1 MGRGV
6 SRAARIALGLAAA
19 WLAANA
25 AQAAPLPS
33 IASTNVCTDQ
43 LLMTLA
49 DPPQIAGL
57 SPYSRDASQS
67 WLAAEAHRFRKLSG
81 NAEDLLMLRPDLV
94 VSGSYDKRATR
105 ELLTQQGVHLVTFN
119 VVPDSLDEVK
129 SQIRQMAALTGHPDR
144 AEAEVARLDQAI
156 ARARSAVARRP
167 LKVLPL
173 WRRGWVSGQ
182 GSLINLLFAEIGLAN
197 AAGDLGIASG
207 GFASLEAI
215 IRAKP
220 DLILV
225 ADGGDYAEDE
235 GTALLLHPA
244 LEKFYP
250 ASKRIIIPERLTV
263 CGGVM
268 LADALD
274 LLVQELARVDR

>member
-1 MGRGV
+1 VR
-6 SRAARIALGLAAA
+6 RAALIALAGV

-25 AQAAPLPS
+25 AQAAERPS

-49 DPPQIAGL
+49 DPPQIVGL
-57 SPYSRDASQS
+57 SPYSRDAAQS
-67 WLAAEAHRFRKLSG
+67 WLAVEAHRFRKLSG
-81 NAEDLLMLRPDLV
+81 SAEDLLMLRPDLV
-94 VSGSYDKRATR
+94 VSGAYDKRATR
-105 ELLTQQGVHLVTFN
+105 ELLKQQGVDLVTFN
-119 VVPDSLDEVK
+119 VVPDSLNEVK
-129 SQIRQMAALTGHPDR
+129 AQIRQMAALAGHPDR

-156 ARARSAVARRP
+156 ARARLAVAQKP

-215 IRAKP
+215 IKARP

-225 ADGGDYAEDE
+225 ADGGDFAEDE

-244 LEKFYP
+244 LQKFYP

-274 LLVQELARVDR
+274 LLVKELARVAR

>member
-1 MGRGV
+1 M
-6 SRAARIALGLAAA
+6 
-19 WLAANA
+19 
-25 AQAAPLPS
+25 
-33 IASTNVCTDQ
+33 
-43 LLMTLA
+43 
-49 DPPQIAGL
+49 
-57 SPYSRDASQS
+57 
-67 WLAAEAHRFRKLSG
+67 
-81 NAEDLLMLRPDLV
+81 
-94 VSGSYDKRATR
+94 
-105 ELLTQQGVHLVTFN
+105 
-119 VVPDSLDEVK
+119 VPDSLDEVK
-129 SQIRQMAALTGHPDR
+129 AQIRQMAALTGHPDR
-144 AEAEVARLDQAI
+144 AAAEVARLDQAI
-156 ARARSAVARRP
+156 ARARTAVAHRP

-215 IRAKP
+215 IKARP

-225 ADGGDYAEDE
+225 ADGGDFAEDE

-250 ASKRIIIPERLTV
+250 ASKRIIIPEKLTV

-274 LLVQELARVDR
+274 LLVKELARVAR

>member
-1 MGRGV
+1 VR
-6 SRAARIALGLAAA
+6 RAALFALAGI
-19 WLAANA
+19 WLAVTA
-25 AQAAPLPS
+25 AQAAPLPR

-57 SPYSRDASQS
+57 SPYSRDTSQS

-129 SQIRQMAALTGHPDR
+129 SQIRQMAALTGHPER
-144 AEAEVARLDQAI
+144 AEADVARLDQSI

-215 IRAKP
+215 IQAKP

>member
-1 MGRGV
+1 MGCRV
-6 SRAARIALGLAAA
+6 SRAARIALAAV
-19 WLAANA
+19 WLGAGA
-25 AQAAPLPS
+25 AQATPAPS
-33 IASTNVCTDQ
+33 VASTNVCTDQ

-49 DPPQIAGL
+49 NAPQIAGL

-67 WLAAEAHRFRKLSG
+67 WLAAEAHRFRRLSG

-94 VSGSYDKRATR
+94 VSGAYDKRATR
-105 ELLTQQGVHLVTFN
+105 ELLKQQGVHLVTFN

-129 SQIRQMAALTGHPDR
+129 AQIREMAALVGHPER
-144 AEAEVARLDQAI
+144 AEPEVARLDQSI
-156 ARARSAVARRP
+156 ARARAAIAHKP

-215 IRAKP
+215 LKAKP

-225 ADGGDYAEDE
+225 ADGADFAEDE

-250 ASKRIIIPERLTV
+250 ASKRIIIPEKLTV

-274 LLVQELARVDR
+274 LLVKELARVDR